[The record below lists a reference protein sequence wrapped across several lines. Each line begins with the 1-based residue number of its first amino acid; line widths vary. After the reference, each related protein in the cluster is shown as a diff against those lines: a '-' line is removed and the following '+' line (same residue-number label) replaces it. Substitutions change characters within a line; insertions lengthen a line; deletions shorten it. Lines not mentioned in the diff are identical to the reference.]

1 MRARAHSRMSDSE
14 NPRRDTGATIAIY
27 DRPPWWKRRRVW
39 ALALPVAVSLAS
51 LALFVWLA

>member
-1 MRARAHSRMSDSE
+1 MSDPE
-14 NPRRDTGATIAIY
+14 NPRPDTGATIAIY

-51 LALFVWLA
+51 LALYVWLA